1 MADKNYIE
9 LAGETF
15 EPYDPNKPL
24 FTWKP
29 DWSRTKEY
37 LKSIIPGA
45 NAVDFYANNPDAPIS
60 ETLSLLAEDF
70 VPFYGNIKNGGDASD
85 FITEAALLAMPS
97 MKARNR
103 LASKN
108 KVYTVSDAEKLSDN
122 YKADKKFL
130 GSDAQS
136 KYLFEDVDPKSEYF
150 EYDNYGDVEH
160 SPKPPKPGDD
170 SYYVQHNFTELTPD
184 ERKAIIQEID
194 NSVAAHDKV
203 PKRGDIVNTIDYNG
217 KTFTEQEFY
226 DKYMDIDNQIRK
238 LEKKRALTT
247 KDANKLIDLK
257 KERKRMD
264 IADALT
270 EHDNPTV
277 PRNGLSPWNAYDN
290 ITKNKESY
298 YGPYLE
304 DLLEDA
310 MNSNSPHWSEL
321 SRSKVVK

>member
-1 MADKNYIE
+1 MADKNYME

-70 VPFYGNIKNGGDASD
+70 VPFYGNIKNNGDASD

-97 MKARNR
+97 MKARKR

-108 KVYTVSDAEKLSDN
+108 DVYSRTDGYRDN
-122 YKADKKFL
+122 YKTDDKFL
-130 GSDAQS
+130 GSS
-136 KYLFEDVDPKSEYF
+136 KMGHYLVEDVDPKSEYF
-150 EYDNYGDVEH
+150 LGEDPFGSGEVENWI
-160 SPKPPKPGDD
+160 KPAEMRGLDPE
-170 SYYVQHNFTELTPD
+170 SYWTPSDYRKLTPD

-194 NSVAAHDKV
+194 NSIAAHDKV

-217 KTFTEQEFY
+217 KTFTEQEFFE
-226 DKYMDIDNQIRK
+226 KYMDIDNQIRK
-238 LEKKRALTT
+238 LEKKRSLTN

-257 KERKRMD
+257 KKERKW
-264 IADALT
+264 I
-270 EHDNPTV
+270 
-277 PRNGLSPWNAYDN
+277 
-290 ITKNKESY
+290 
-298 YGPYLE
+298 
-304 DLLEDA
+304 LL
-310 MNSNSPHWSEL
+310 MH
-321 SRSKVVK
+321 